1 MDSTI
6 LTDPFVWVC
15 NDVIPN
21 NKCREIIN
29 RFEADNKHHQGA
41 TCDGVDLSVKN
52 SLDLAISNYPEKWR
66 DIDILFEDLI
76 KYLLDGYIEHLA
88 RAGDLRSFTNG
99 EKIGIMPAFSKNTR
113 DIGYQVQKTNPG
125 EGYTWHH
132 DYETGRILTFILYLN
147 TVEEGWTQFYNG
159 DQIAPQA
166 GRCVIFPA
174 TWTYYHQGSP
184 PLQTKYIMTGW
195 VYSDEKS

>member
-1 MDSTI
+1 M
-6 LTDPFVWVC
+6 
-15 NDVIPN
+15 
-21 NKCREIIN
+21 
-29 RFEADNKHHQGA
+29 
-41 TCDGVDLSVKN
+41 
-52 SLDLAISNYPEKWR
+52 
-66 DIDILFEDLI
+66 
-76 KYLLDGYIEHLA
+76 A
-88 RAGDLRSFTNG
+88 RAGDLRSFTTG
-99 EKIGIMPAFSKNTR
+99 EKIAIIPAFSKNTR

>member
-52 SLDLAISNYPEKWR
+52 IEITNFLHTTPDTNMN
-66 DIDILFEDLI
+66 
-76 KYLLDGYIEHLA
+76 DGYGA
-88 RAGDLRSFTNG
+88 
-99 EKIGIMPAFSKNTR
+99 
-113 DIGYQVQKTNPG
+113 
-125 EGYTWHH
+125 
-132 DYETGRILTFILYLN
+132 IL
-147 TVEEGWTQFYNG
+147 
-159 DQIAPQA
+159 
-166 GRCVIFPA
+166 
-174 TWTYYHQGSP
+174 
-184 PLQTKYIMTGW
+184 
-195 VYSDEKS
+195 